1 MNDFVLSTEILTEF
15 ELETSKDYNVKAIVL
30 LVENSRLKDGY
41 SLNMFGKE
49 MKDWVRD
56 SVNHF
61 DCTFVNLNEKEN
73 PLEVVK
79 PYIGEE
85 DYTIV
90 LFSDTPLVK
99 ASTVLDVLDYA
110 TTKNLDFCK
119 LPKGF
124 IVSSQNFKAGKIE
137 LSAEPNYVDKD
148 DFFVV
153 FDCLTLATA
162 KNILKNRIIEKHL
175 KNKVIINNINSTF
188 IDSQVEIAP
197 FVEIYSNNVL
207 KGNTVVCEGV
217 KLKENNVIENS
228 IIKNNAEVFY
238 SVLKNVEIEENTKIG
253 PFANLQ
259 KDEGDK

>member
-1 MNDFVLSTEILTEF
+1 MNDFILSPELLTEF
-15 ELETSKDYNVKAIVL
+15 ELETPKNYNVKAIVL
-30 LVENSRLKDGY
+30 LVENNRLKDGY
-41 SLNMFGKE
+41 SLHMLGKE

-61 DCTFVNLNEKEN
+61 DCSFINLNEKDN
-73 PLEVVK
+73 PVEIVK
-79 PYIGEE
+79 PFIGEE
-85 DYTIV
+85 DYTII

-99 ASTVLDVLDYA
+99 SSTILETLDYA

-124 IVSSQNFKAGKIE
+124 IVASQNFKAGKIE
-137 LSAEPNYVDKD
+137 FSAEPNFIDKE

-153 FDCLTLATA
+153 FDSLTLANA
-162 KNILKNRIIEKHL
+162 KNVLKNRIIEKHL
-175 KNKVIINNINSTF
+175 KNKVIINDINSTF
-188 IDSQVEIAP
+188 IDCQVEIAP
-197 FVEIYSNNVL
+197 FVEIFSNNVL

-238 SVLKNVEIEENTKIG
+238 SVLNNVEVEENAKIG
-253 PFANLQ
+253 PFAVLQ
-259 KDEGDK
+259 QNEGDK